1 MGRLS
6 RELLGGGE
14 PAPAPAPKSAP
25 APAPKPVAKSEP
37 KEVKSGGM
45 ETVDSEAL
53 GSEDE

>member
-14 PAPAPAPKSAP
+14 PAPAPAPTP
-25 APAPKPVAKSEP
+25 APAPVVEP
-37 KEVKSGGM
+37 EPEVLEGEGM
-45 ETVDSEAL
+45 ETSAAEAL

>member
-14 PAPAPAPKSAP
+14 PAPAPAPKPVAK
-25 APAPKPVAKSEP
+25 AAPKPVAKAEP
-37 KEVKSGGM
+37 KELKGEGM
-45 ETVDSEAL
+45 ETAASESL

>member
-14 PAPAPAPKSAP
+14 PAPAPAPK
-25 APAPKPVAKSEP
+25 PVAVVEP
-37 KEVKSGGM
+37 EPEVLEGEGM
-45 ETVDSEAL
+45 ETSAAEAL

>member
-14 PAPAPAPKSAP
+14 PAPAPAPKPVAK
-25 APAPKPVAKSEP
+25 KPVAKAEP
-37 KEVKSGGM
+37 KELKGEGM
-45 ETVDSEAL
+45 DTAASEAL

>member
-14 PAPAPAPKSAP
+14 PAPAPAPKPVAK
-25 APAPKPVAKSEP
+25 AAPKPEP
-37 KEVKSGGM
+37 EVLEGEGM
-45 ETVDSEAL
+45 ETSAAEAL

>member
-14 PAPAPAPKSAP
+14 PAPAPKP
-25 APAPKPVAKSEP
+25 AAKAAPKPVAKPEP
-37 KEVKSGGM
+37 KELKGEGM
-45 ETVDSEAL
+45 DTAASEAL